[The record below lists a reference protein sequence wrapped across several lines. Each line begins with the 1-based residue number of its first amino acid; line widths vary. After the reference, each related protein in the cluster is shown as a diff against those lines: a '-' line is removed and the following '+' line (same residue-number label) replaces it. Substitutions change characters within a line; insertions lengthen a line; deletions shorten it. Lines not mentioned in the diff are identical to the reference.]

1 VKNFYMNIK
10 CEHGDGS
17 HLTIDAFDCKADL
30 NDKKLIMTM
39 LNELPKQLGMKA
51 ITEPQ
56 VVSYE
61 DTKEKESGVT
71 GFVVIAES
79 HIAIHTYPEK
89 NFFSADIFSCKE
101 FDYMRAVEY
110 FRDAFKAGKIDHKV
124 ISRGYEDKFDIDG
137 KLKNVKGFKLENK
150 KVLDLLDD
158 METVGFQA
166 THLNKASKI
175 IEKMK
180 KEDATVFLSFT
191 SNMVSSGLRE
201 VFAQIVKHN
210 MVDAIITSV
219 GSIEEDLM
227 KVNTPFLL
235 GDFNV
240 SDVDLHKKGTNRIG
254 NIFVP
259 TDRYESLEG
268 LLQPF
273 FGKMLEKQKASG
285 KLISPSELI
294 YELGKTV
301 KDENSIIYWATKN
314 NIPIFCPGITDGAL
328 GLQAYF
334 FKQEHEDF
342 GIDVTADMNKAAE
355 MIITAEKT
363 AGIIL
368 GGGIAKHHLIGLNI
382 LRDGLDYAVYMTTAG
397 EGDGSLSG
405 ARPKEAKSWSKI
417 KEEGNVALVE
427 GDVTITFP
435 FLAIKMKEVFK

>member
-1 VKNFYMNIK
+1 MKVT

-17 HLTIDAFDCKADL
+17 HLTIDAFDCTKDL
-30 NDKKLIMTM
+30 NDKTLVLKM
-39 LNELPKQLGMKA
+39 LNELPKKLGMKT
-51 ITEPQ
+51 IVDP
-56 VVSYE
+56 VVVDYK
-61 DTKEKESGVT
+61 DNKGKESGVT

-101 FDYMRAVEY
+101 FDYFKAIDY
-110 FRDAFKAGKIDHKV
+110 FREEFGAGKIEHKI
-124 ISRGYEDKFDIDG
+124 ISRGFEDKFDIDG
-137 KLKNVKGFKLENK
+137 KLKDVKGFKLENK
-150 KVLDLLDD
+150 NVLDLLSDF
-158 METVGFQA
+158 ETIGFQA
-166 THLNKASKI
+166 TNLSKASKI
-175 IEKMK
+175 IDKMK
-180 KEDATVFLSFT
+180 KEEATVFLSFT

-201 VFAQIVKHN
+201 VFAQLVKHK

-227 KVNTPFLL
+227 KTKKPFLL

-273 FGKMLEKQKASG
+273 FGEMLKKQKESG
-285 KLISPSELI
+285 KMISPSELI
-294 YELGKTV
+294 FELGKTV
-301 KDENSIIYWATKN
+301 DDENSIIYWATKN

-328 GLQAYF
+328 GLQLYF
-334 FKQEHEDF
+334 FKQENKEF
-342 GIDVTADMNKAAE
+342 GIDVTNDMHKAAE
-355 MIITAEKT
+355 MVITADKT
-363 AGIIL
+363 AGIVL

-382 LRDGLDYAVYMTTAG
+382 LRDGLDFAVYVTTAT

-417 KEEGNVALVE
+417 KEEGNVVCVE
-427 GDVTITFP
+427 GDATIIFP
-435 FLAIKMKEVFK
+435 FLAIKMNEVFK